1 MPTHACACAHTHTHT
16 HIYIYIYILRIVYI
30 SSSTLLNYQY
40 THNDTTIQRCQV

>member
-1 MPTHACACAHTHTHT
+1 MPTHACARAHTHT
-16 HIYIYIYILRIVYI
+16 YIYIYILRIVYI